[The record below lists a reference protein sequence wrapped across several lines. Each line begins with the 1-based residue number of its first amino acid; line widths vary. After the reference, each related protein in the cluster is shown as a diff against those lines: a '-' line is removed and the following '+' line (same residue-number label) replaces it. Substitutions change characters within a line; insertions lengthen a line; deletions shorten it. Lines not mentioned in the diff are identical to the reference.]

1 MSDIFISRPLLSNLD
16 GFASFGDVH
25 RLAVSVAN
33 GQASTVPTVVRGP
46 DARGREDRY
55 TAPMTRRPNTPASP
69 RGSAPERQI
78 AIALSHDIDSGLAPT
93 VVAKGYGEMAEK
105 ILDLAF
111 RNDVKVRTDPDLA
124 QILEVVEVDCEIP
137 LEAFAAVAEILT
149 YVYRA
154 NDRMKVENREGEP
167 RDDR

>member
-1 MSDIFISRPLLSNLD
+1 
-16 GFASFGDVH
+16 
-25 RLAVSVAN
+25 
-33 GQASTVPTVVRGP
+33 
-46 DARGREDRY
+46 
-55 TAPMTRRPNTPASP
+55 MTRRPLPPPSRTPAGP
-69 RGSAPERQI
+69 RGSAPDRQI
-78 AIALSHDIDSGLAPT
+78 AIALSHDIDSGTAPT

-124 QILEVVEVDCEIP
+124 QILEVVEIDCEIP

-154 NDRMKVENREGEP
+154 NDQMKLQGGKTGTS
-167 RDDR
+167 DDR